1 MYLGHFAEGTSFKD
15 VVHFAQVCILQ
26 ALGRL
31 GRYQQ
36 TSDHRIGNHVHV
48 LYRYIAI
55 AGNRSRCS
63 GSQSVAEV
71 LAVSVVK
78 VVGKEKN
85 KL

>member
-1 MYLGHFAEGTSFKD
+1 M
-15 VVHFAQVCILQ
+15 IN
-26 ALGRL
+26 
-31 GRYQQ
+31 
-36 TSDHRIGNHVHV
+36 RIGKHVHV